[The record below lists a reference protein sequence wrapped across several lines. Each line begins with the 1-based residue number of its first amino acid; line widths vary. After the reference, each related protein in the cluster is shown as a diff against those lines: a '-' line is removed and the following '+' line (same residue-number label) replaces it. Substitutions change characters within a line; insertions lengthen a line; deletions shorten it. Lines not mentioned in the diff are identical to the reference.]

1 MRPNS
6 FRLIA
11 DYVVLCHGRSALS
24 EVKRFKIA
32 GEIKKGKTQ
41 IPFTVEV
48 SALKQE
54 HALQRLYADM
64 GSRHRARKFEIT
76 IDSVEQVN
84 EEVKARNDDS
94 TSK

>member
-1 MRPNS
+1 
-6 FRLIA
+6 
-11 DYVVLCHGRSALS
+11 LS
-24 EVKRFKIA
+24 EVKRYKIA
-32 GEIKKGKTQ
+32 GEIKKGKTR
-41 IPFTVEV
+41 IPFAVEM

-76 IDSVEQVN
+76 INSVEQVN
-84 EEVKARNDDS
+84 EEVKAARNGDS